1 MDFFVREIR
10 QVVDGPLVLIRL
22 GFFSSIGNPNIGDL
36 LVPSGSFSVTKNY
49 DYFIHG
55 IDTKDAFPIVD
66 SPYNISKI
74 TYCDREMCEMVIKKK
89 LTKAP
94 FFIFIFIYLFF

>member
-1 MDFFVREIR
+1 MMDLFIREIR
-10 QVVDGPLVLIRL
+10 QVVDGPLIIIRL
-22 GFFSSIGNPNIGDL
+22 GSCSSIGHPNIGDVM
-36 LVPSGSFSVTKNY
+36 VPSGSFSVTKNY

-74 TYCDREMCEMVIKKK
+74 TYCDREMCEMVIKYNNKG
-89 LTKAP
+89 T
-94 FFIFIFIYLFF
+94 FFLFIYLFY